1 MMLGYP
7 IRRFIENHQT
17 LTQLAVAGIIG
28 LALGTANILFSPRM
42 VLIAAIGIFGMLVA
56 LKRPEMVF
64 LSMIVVFSTI
74 VDVNIVPLIPIGV
87 GSLNLFD
94 AALLLFAGLIIMRS
108 MVEPD
113 FKLIYSPLTLP
124 LIGFYFFAAF
134 STLIA
139 ILQST
144 LATTPAFRE
153 MRYITYYLMVL
164 VIVNLIRE
172 ERQVKLLIR
181 GFFILATFV
190 AVAMIIQYAIGSSFV
205 FIYGRV
211 ETLTRDGQSVA
222 GVARLIPSGRY
233 LILVAFITMTMWL
246 VLEPSRMLKVFPVLQ
261 WVALAVAV
269 ILTFNRNFWISSLL
283 VFFIFGALTD
293 RQVRK
298 NLLKWSLVMLVLLS
312 IIPVLAFFAPD
323 SEGALLL
330 KSTFDRM
337 ISVFSTDTYEDA
349 HDSNLAASSLAFRA
363 IEDEY
368 ASPYLTPPSL
378 IGIGMG
384 AQYRPFDP
392 ALDWEQF
399 DGRGYIHNAHL
410 WVIIKAGLL
419 SYIFLI
425 IAFFISVKRG
435 LKYYR
440 YLHEPRMKAIVLG
453 FSLSLIGIMT
463 SAIVDPILTDL
474 AWTPVF
480 GVMIGITEVIY
491 RDLSVKETLEP
502 SLVRVEA

>member
-1 MMLGYP
+1 MLSYP
-7 IRRFIENHQT
+7 VRRFIETHQT
-17 LTQLAVAGIIG
+17 LAQLLAAAIIG
-28 LALGTANILFSPRM
+28 LTLGAANFIFSPKV
-42 VLIAAIGIFGMLVA
+42 VLIAIVGIIAALFA
-56 LKRPEMVF
+56 LKRPEIVF

-74 VDVNIVPLIPIGV
+74 FDVNIVPLIPIGV

-94 AALLLFAGLIIMRS
+94 AALLLFAALIIIRS
-108 MVEPD
+108 FIEPD
-113 FKLIYSPLTLP
+113 FKFVYSPLTLP
-124 LIGFYFFAAF
+124 LIAFYFFAAL

-172 ERQVKLLIR
+172 KRQVDLLIR

-190 AVAMIIQYAIGSSFV
+190 AVAMIIQYVIGSSFV

-211 ETLTRDGQSVA
+211 ETLTRDGQSVS

-246 VLEPSRMLKVFPVLQ
+246 VLEPSRMLKLFPVLQ
-261 WVALAVAV
+261 WISLTVAV
-269 ILTFNRNFWISSLL
+269 ILTFNRNFWISALL
-283 VFFIFGALTD
+283 VFVIFGVLTD
-293 RQVRK
+293 RQVRA
-298 NLLKWSLVMLVLLS
+298 NLLKWSIVMIAMLS

-337 ISVFSTDTYEDA
+337 ISVFSADTYDA
-349 HDSNLAASSLAFRA
+349 YDSNLAASSLAFRS
-363 IEDEY
+363 IEDNY
-368 ASPYLTPPSL
+368 ALPYLTPPSL
-378 IGIGMG
+378 LGIGMG

-399 DGRGYIHNAHL
+399 DGRAYIHNAHL
-410 WVIIKAGLL
+410 WVIIKAGLV

-425 IAFFISVKRG
+425 VAIIICVKRG

-440 YLHEPRMKAIVLG
+440 YLDDPRMKAIVLG
-453 FSLSLIGIMT
+453 FSLSLIGILT

-491 RDLSVKETLEP
+491 RDLEANKTLVP

>member
-1 MMLGYP
+1 MLSYP
-7 IRRFIENHQT
+7 IRRFIETHQT
-17 LTQLAVAGIIG
+17 LTQLATAAIIG
-28 LALGTANILFSPRM
+28 LALGVANLLFSPRI
-42 VLIAAIGIFGMLVA
+42 VLIAFVSIVGAMLA
-56 LKRPEMVF
+56 LKRPEIVF

-74 VDVNIVPLIPIGV
+74 FDVNIVPLIPIGV

-94 AALLLFAGLIIMRS
+94 AALLLFAALIIMRS
-108 MVEPD
+108 FIEPD
-113 FKLIYSPLTLP
+113 FRLVYSPLTLP
-124 LIGFYFFAAF
+124 LLGFYFFAAF

-164 VIVNLIRE
+164 IIVNLIRE
-172 ERQVKLLIR
+172 KRQLDLLIR
-181 GFFILATFV
+181 GFFFLATFV
-190 AVAMIIQYAIGSSFV
+190 ALAMIIQYAIGSSFV

-233 LILVAFITMTMWL
+233 LILVAFITLTMWL
-246 VLEPSRMLKVFPVLQ
+246 VLEPSRMLKIFPVIQ
-261 WVALAVAV
+261 WGALAAAL
-269 ILTFNRNFWISSLL
+269 IITFNRNFWISSLL
-283 VFFIFGALTD
+283 VFFIFGLVTN
-293 RQVRK
+293 RQVRT
-298 NLLKWSLVMLVLLS
+298 NLLKWLLVMIVLLS
-312 IIPVLAFFAPD
+312 IIPLLAFFAPD

-330 KSTFDRM
+330 RSTFDRM
-337 ISVFSTDTYEDA
+337 ISVFSVDTYEDSY
-349 HDSNLAASSLAFRA
+349 DTNLAASSLAFRS

-368 ASPYLTPPSL
+368 AAPYLTPPSL
-378 IGIGMG
+378 LGIGMG
-384 AQYRPFDP
+384 GQYRPFDP

-410 WVIIKAGLL
+410 WVIIKAGLI

-425 IAFFISVKRG
+425 VAIIICVKRG

-440 YLHEPRMKAIVLG
+440 YIDDLRLKAIVLG
-453 FSLSLIGIMT
+453 FSLSLIGILT

-491 RDLSVKETLEP
+491 RDISANKTLTP
-502 SLVRVEA
+502 SLVSVEA